1 MSITLFIPIVSL
13 ILLAAVAFIW
23 LVSQKCQKKIILLS
37 GEFLEKEKNLN
48 NQRVEAEKQALIAD
62 ERYTILKSD
71 AGSLKAEL
79 AKTREENMLLNG
91 RLEKAKAE
99 YLNLHEKLQTQKSEL
114 EEIQKKFTTEFENIA
129 GKILKK
135 NSEEFTRSNQKNIGE
150 VLIPLKE
157 KILLFERKV
166 EDTYQKGLKDQ
177 TDLRAELKK
186 LYELNNRMTTEAG
199 NLTRALKGDVKKQ
212 GNWGEVVLER
222 ILERSGLNEGEQGYQ
237 KQYSDMSEEGKRLQP
252 DVVINLPDNKHIV
265 IDSKVS
271 LVAYERAVNAVSEE
285 EREMHVKEHLVS
297 LKAHIKGLS
306 QKHYQAALKLNCP
319 DFVLLFIPV
328 ESSFSLAVQADN
340 DLFSYAWDQKVVLV
354 SPSTLLATLRTVSSI
369 WQHENQ
375 TKNAIEIARQSG
387 ALYDK
392 FVGFVGDMEK
402 IGNNLRIT
410 QNTYSDAMKKLSE
423 GRGNL
428 VNATERLRKM
438 GAKATRELPKK
449 LLEKEIQPDELQE
462 EEVQQDLPLS

>member
-1 MSITLFIPIVSL
+1 MNITLFFLIISL
-13 ILLAAVAFIW
+13 VFLSAVVFVWIIAQKNQNKTSLLA
-23 LVSQKCQKKIILLS
+23 
-37 GEFLEKEKNLN
+37 GDFLEKEKNLIS
-48 NQRVEAEKQALIAD
+48 QRVAAEKQAMIAE
-62 ERYTILKSD
+62 ERFNILKTDSD
-71 AGSLKAEL
+71 NRKIEL
-79 AKTREENMLLNG
+79 ASLREENVDLNG
-91 RLEKAKAE
+91 QLEKAKAE
-99 YLNLHEKLQTQKSEL
+99 YQGLQEKLQNQKAEL

-135 NSEEFTRSNQKNIGE
+135 NSEEFTLTNQKNIGE

-157 KILLFERKV
+157 KILLFEKKV
-166 EDTYQKGLKDQ
+166 EDTYQKGLRDQ

-186 LYELNNRMTTEAG
+186 LYELNNRMSTEAE

-222 ILERSGLNEGEQGYQ
+222 ILERSGLNEGEQGYT
-237 KQYSDMSEEGKRLQP
+237 KQYNDMSEEGKRLQP
-252 DVVINLPDNKHIV
+252 DIVINLPDNKHII

-271 LVAYERAVNAVSEE
+271 LVAYERAVNATSEE
-285 EREMHVKEHLVS
+285 EKAVSIKEHLAS

-306 QKHYQAALKLNCP
+306 QKHYQSAMKLNCP
-319 DFVLLFIPV
+319 DFVLLFIPI
-328 ESSFSLAVQADN
+328 ESSFSLAVQADH

-375 TKNAIEIARQSG
+375 TRNAIEIARQSG

-410 QNTYSDAMKKLSE
+410 QNTYTDAMKKLSE

-428 VNATERLRKM
+428 VTATERLRKM

-449 LLEKEIQPDELQE
+449 LLEKDVQADELQE
-462 EEVQQDLPLS
+462 EEIQQEMPLS